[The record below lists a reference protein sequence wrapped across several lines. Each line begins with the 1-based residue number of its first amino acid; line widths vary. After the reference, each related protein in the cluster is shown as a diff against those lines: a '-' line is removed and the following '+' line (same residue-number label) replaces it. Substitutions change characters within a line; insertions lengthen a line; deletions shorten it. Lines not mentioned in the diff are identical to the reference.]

1 MATITNGKKALI
13 NSMQHMDSFIEL
25 DDNLLEELLTEEG
38 KHKNISS
45 AKASVISLISAMN
58 ATSAKMVVILHLPR
72 ISLAKYMIINVM
84 YAFLLLIILL
94 ICFFERY

>member
-1 MATITNGKKALI
+1 MATITNAKKALI
-13 NSMQHMDSFIEL
+13 NSMAQIDSFIEL

-72 ISLAKYMIINVM
+72 ISLAKYMITFIFV
-84 YAFLLLIILL
+84 
-94 ICFFERY
+94 

>member
-1 MATITNGKKALI
+1 
-13 NSMQHMDSFIEL
+13 MQHMDSFIEL